1 MSLLTVLASASILAL
16 GALESFAMARAVNH
30 FSNNAQAAHVR
41 ASIVS
46 SVTDIVPGK
55 SFDLAVVFDIDET
68 WHMYWKNPGDSGM
81 PPSIAWTLPPGF
93 EMGEMRFP
101 APIIYTHKGGTDHI
115 HEKQLVVLVTI
126 QVPQDVKPTGD
137 KAELELLGRATWLV
151 CDANVCLP
159 EEQTL
164 RLKLP
169 VRMTTNELNAS
180 QFAAWRKSIPESDEA
195 ALKQA
200 KKKAD

>member
-1 MSLLTVLASASILAL
+1 MTVAASASLLAVA
-16 GALESFAMARAVNH
+16 ALESFAMARAVH
-30 FSNNAQAAHVR
+30 HSATNAQAAHVR
-41 ASIVS
+41 ASIIS

-55 SFDLAVVFDIDET
+55 SFDIALVFDIDDS

-93 EMGEMRFP
+93 LASEMRFP
-101 APIIYTHKGGTDHI
+101 VPIIYTHKNGTDYI

-126 QVPQDVKPTGD
+126 QVPQDF
-137 KAELELLGRATWLV
+137 KATDDAAEQELLGRATWLV

-159 EEQTL
+159 EEQTV

-169 VRMTTNELNAS
+169 VRMTTTEPNAS
-180 QFAAWRKSIPESDEA
+180 QFAAWRNSIPESDEA